1 MKLGILLALGLILVG
16 GAMSMS
22 YVEQLG
28 DESAIC
34 TRCMDGMKYMDAFIG
49 PNLDKVVDYGLDKA
63 CQRVGFFFKWAC
75 KRVGK
80 LLTKPMVSIIKKYL
94 KGDKLCKL
102 VGVCKGES
110 NYYSVDDFDF
120 SDEKTACVKC
130 QLLVNKAK
138 QIVVHEKELLK
149 DVVMHML
156 EECENDQLGMPENM
170 CTDMVNSFGVELV
183 DAAIAEFSE
192 FDACSASEVC
202 Y

>member
-1 MKLGILLALGLILVG
+1 MKLGILLALGLVLVG
-16 GAMSMS
+16 GVMSMS

-34 TRCMDGMKYMDAFIG
+34 TKCIDGVKDLGEIVL
-49 PNLDKVVDYGLDKA
+49 PKLDSIVHHGLKKA
-63 CQRVGFFFKWAC
+63 CK
-75 KRVGK
+75 K
-80 LLTKPMVSIIKKYL
+80 LLFLKKTCIKYGTKLLKPVERIVKKYL
-94 KGDKLCKL
+94 TGDKLCKL
-102 VGVCKGES
+102 VKVCKGES